1 MVLMPRQIQEATLGN
16 ITQKLGEYK
25 IGLIAVAAFAVVAFA
40 HHGWFAA

>member
-1 MVLMPRQIQEATLGN
+1 MLLIPRQIQEAAMGN
-16 ITQKLGEYK
+16 ITHKLGEYK